1 MILIL
6 CFFIAWMITNGW
18 SYIFIAIGSLKDI
31 EWMLDVGLAYQ
42 AFLWLPITPE
52 KLVTIPIAMW
62 LNLKVFKDAKTAAAL
77 AALKKK
83 AFEEYLCIRMY
94 ICLRMYVRM
103 MPKRTR
109 ARMK

>member
-77 AALKKK
+77 AALKRK
-83 AFEEYLCIRMY
+83 AFEEYLCIRMRLHMY
-94 ICLRMYVRM
+94 ICRRRRSHVKNKY
-103 MPKRTR
+103 K
-109 ARMK
+109 K